1 MSEVVVIAR
10 ARVQAGRE
18 HEMLHALQ
26 SNADISRKEDGCVS
40 YNVLRGDGGLFMTIE
55 RWRSTADAERHMT
68 TPHVQSLLGTIAP
81 MLAEPPVIETVV
93 EV

>member
-10 ARVQAGRE
+10 ARVQPGRE
-18 HEMLHALQ
+18 DEMLHALQ
-26 SNADISRKEDGCVS
+26 SNAEVSRKEDGCVS

-55 RWRSTADAERHMT
+55 RWRSTADVERHMSSS
-68 TPHVQSLLGTIAP
+68 HVQSLLGSIAP
-81 MLAEPPVIETVV
+81 LLAEPPAIETVV